1 MKSILINSE
10 TREVKEVTLTDVL
23 KDSYALIGNNCSMV
37 ETGEYITR
45 TDSLMID
52 EEGFFKQGLCGFFFG
67 EHFYYGNAVVW
78 GMNPNN
84 GDNADCSVS
93 VEDITSKIDW
103 LDANVAESIRERI
116 ANRPIQF
123 ISY

>member
-10 TREVKEVTLTDVL
+10 TREVKEVTLTDTL
-23 KDSYALIGNNCSMV
+23 KDSYALIGNNCSLV

-45 TDSLMID
+45 TNSLMID
-52 EEGFFKQGLCGFFFG
+52 EEGFFKQGLCGFFYG
-67 EHFYYGNAVVW
+67 ENFYYGNAVVW

-93 VEDITSKIDW
+93 AEDITSKITW

-116 ANRPIQF
+116 ANRPFQF
-123 ISY
+123 TSY

>member
-10 TREVKEVTLTDVL
+10 TREVKEVALTDVL

-45 TDSLMID
+45 TNSLMID

-67 EHFYYGNAVVW
+67 ENFYYGNAVVW

-93 VEDITSKIDW
+93 VEDITSKIVW

>member
-10 TREVKEVTLTDVL
+10 TREVKEVTLTDTL
-23 KDSYALIGNNCSMV
+23 KDSYALIGNNCSLV

-45 TDSLMID
+45 TNSLMID
-52 EEGFFKQGLCGFFFG
+52 EEGFFKQGLCGFFYG
-67 EHFYYGNAVVW
+67 ENFYYGNAVVW

-93 VEDITSKIDW
+93 VEDITSKITW

-116 ANRPIQF
+116 ANRPFQF

>member
-1 MKSILINSE
+1 MKSILINAE

-67 EHFYYGNAVVW
+67 ENFYYGNAVVW

-93 VEDITSKIDW
+93 VEDITSKIVW
-103 LDANVAESIRERI
+103 LEANVAESIRERI
-116 ANRPIQF
+116 ANRPMQF